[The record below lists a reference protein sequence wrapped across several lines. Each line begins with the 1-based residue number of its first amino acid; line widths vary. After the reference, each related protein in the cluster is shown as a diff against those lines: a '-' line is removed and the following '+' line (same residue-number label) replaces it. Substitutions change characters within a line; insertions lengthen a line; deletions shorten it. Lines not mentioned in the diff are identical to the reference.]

1 LDKHGKLYRIH
12 KRLLY
17 CKNIPQS
24 PQFFAVTIAMILLAN
39 RSPQWSYGV
48 RSKGLA
54 AGAAHFGPPNFQ
66 VARKSAGSSPRVL
79 SDGVPIWPRR

>member
-17 CKNIPQS
+17 CKNIPQK
-24 PQFFAVTIAMILLAN
+24 PQFLASEAIAVAVILLAN

-48 RSKGLA
+48 RSLVLPKVSKQRDW
-54 AGAAHFGPPNFQ
+54 PP
-66 VARKSAGSSPRVL
+66 
-79 SDGVPIWPRR
+79 DH